1 MIFSFVLAKFY
12 EMEDIIATTSVN
24 TVTEEI
30 FERQSLKAFSRAEH
44 FLLGEKNATYSFR
57 VC

>member
-1 MIFSFVLAKFY
+1 
-12 EMEDIIATTSVN
+12 MEDIIATTSVN

-57 VC
+57 VS